1 MLLHFLFVHPDA
13 GEETR
18 GYLHGGL
25 FIDFIGQK
33 APASKVRLLTFD
45 ALILILHLIMMG
57 LVLERVKTIGYSNSS
72 STSRTGTGAA
82 TSSAVTQ
89 LQETQ
94 TSQDYDSEE
103 RGVLRSDQQDSR
115 AGAALHLSASAVG
128 NGDIE
133 LDDLSLSRN
142 RENTSNHLERE
153 WRTEQLLAEPS
164 DDGTGQSA
172 NKDGHPLDIFV
183 SGQAVIMDM
192 NIVNTIRDQ
201 WRYRGSV
208 ASARSPHQP
217 SRETATFLRERLG
230 LQVGPDG
237 RVGRVER

>member
-1 MLLHFLFVHPDA
+1 ML
-13 GEETR
+13 
-18 GYLHGGL
+18 
-25 FIDFIGQK
+25 
-33 APASKVRLLTFD
+33 
-45 ALILILHLIMMG
+45 G
-57 LVLERVKTIGYSNSS
+57 LVLERVKTIGYPNSS
-72 STSRTGTGAA
+72 STSRTGTG
-82 TSSAVTQ
+82 VMQ
-89 LQETQ
+89 MQETQ
-94 TSQDYDSEE
+94 ISQDHDSEE
-103 RGVLRSDQQDSR
+103 RGVLQSDHHDSR
-115 AGAALHLSASAVG
+115 SGAASVSAAG
-128 NGDIE
+128 DGDIE
-133 LDDLSLSRN
+133 LDDLSRN
-142 RENTSNHLERE
+142 RENTSNHHERE

-172 NKDGHPLDIFV
+172 NKDGHPLDVFV

-208 ASARSPHQP
+208 ASARSPSRQP